1 MLKKHFH
8 KISTVWHG
16 IFAVVY
22 AGGLAIFYVLWEL
35 IFAIRTAW
43 FFCWELIFCDFQKVY
58 PVLAL
63 IIFY

>member
-1 MLKKHFH
+1 MFKNHFH
-8 KISTVWHG
+8 KTSTVWHE

-35 IFAIRTAW
+35 IFAIRTDW
-43 FFCWELIFCDFQKVY
+43 FFCWELIFAIFRKY